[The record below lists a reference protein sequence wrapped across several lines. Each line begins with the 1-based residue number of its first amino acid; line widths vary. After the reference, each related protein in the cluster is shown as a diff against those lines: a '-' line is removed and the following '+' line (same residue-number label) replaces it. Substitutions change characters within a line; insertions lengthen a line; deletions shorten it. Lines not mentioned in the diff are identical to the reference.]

1 MNKILKRTI
10 LGVLAACLLSG
21 AATAAWAIREEVTEE
36 RLIAD
41 LRAGGYVVYLRHA
54 QRYKGPPDRLYSDSP
69 PAAFADCTQ
78 QRNLT
83 PYGIEQATLLGEQL
97 RRAGI
102 RVGLVLAHPECRTRA
117 TAMLAFGRARL
128 DNGLFSPDFV
138 RRQLGTAPL
147 PGTNTVLV
155 GGENSLR
162 QIIGFQIDPAEM
174 AIFRPDGRGG
184 SALVGLLQLEDW
196 FDD

>member
-1 MNKILKRTI
+1 MSKILKRII

-21 AATAAWAIREEVTEE
+21 AAAAALAIREEMTEE

-41 LRAGGYVVYLRHA
+41 LQRGGYVVYLRHA
-54 QRYKGPPDRLYSDSP
+54 QRYKGPPDRLYPDSP
-69 PAAFADCTQ
+69 PAAFADCSH

-83 PYGIEQATLLGEQL
+83 PYGIEQATLLREQL

-102 RVGLVLAHPECRTRA
+102 RVGLVLAHPECRTRD
-117 TAMLAFGRARL
+117 TAMLAFGRAQL
-128 DNGLFSPDFV
+128 DKGLFHSDFV
-138 RRQLGTAPL
+138 RRQLGITPL
-147 PGTNTVLV
+147 PGTDTILV

-162 QIIGFQIDPAEM
+162 QIVGFQIDPAEM
-174 AIFRPDGRGG
+174 AIFRPDGHGG
-184 SALVGLLQLEDW
+184 STLVGLLQLQDW

>member
-1 MNKILKRTI
+1 MNRILKRII
-10 LGVLAACLLSG
+10 LGILAACLLSG
-21 AATAAWAIREEVTEE
+21 AAAAALAAREEMTEE

-41 LRAGGYVVYLRHA
+41 LQHGGYVVYLRHA
-54 QRYKGPPDRLYSDSP
+54 QRYKGPPDRLYPDSP
-69 PAAFADCTQ
+69 PAAFADCSR

-83 PYGIEQATLLGEQL
+83 PYGIAQATLLGEQL

-102 RVGLVLAHPECRTRA
+102 TVGLVLAHPECRTRE
-117 TAMLAFGRARL
+117 TAMLTFGRATL
-128 DNGLFSPDFV
+128 DKGLFYPDFV
-138 RRQLGTAPL
+138 RRELGTTPP

-162 QIIGFQIDPAEM
+162 QIIGFQVDPAEM
-174 AIFRPDGRGG
+174 AIFRPNGHGG
-184 SALVGLLQLEDW
+184 TTLVGLLQLEDW